1 MTWAPIRRRPS
12 ATRPES
18 PLGAWA
24 PVAFSRIEALAA
36 TAPGALGDDLRAS
49 LARVARTNGGVSL
62 ASALAAPAATPFL
75 RAVDGYLG
83 DVGLSREGPAAV
95 DLGEGALATYLHVRL
110 QDDVV
115 DEPRRFGPRFVYAAD
130 AWCVAAA
137 AAFAR
142 ALPNSAP
149 FFAFRAAVL
158 TDFFAAAA
166 EEVEARARKRPL
178 DGSAIGDKFLPLAI
192 PLGAVAFAAGRGSDG
207 PTLVRF
213 ARSFGEALQLVNDAL
228 NAREDHEA
236 RRPSALLAALY
247 AEHGVGPGTEP
258 ATLLARLAASKA
270 LDDALVTA
278 RAALFSALETALA
291 MNAPALGALA
301 SERTTFLASVR
312 GRLLALQLGGAFPE

>member
-1 MTWAPIRRRPS
+1 M
-12 ATRPES
+12 
-18 PLGAWA
+18 
-24 PVAFSRIEALAA
+24 
-36 TAPGALGDDLRAS
+36 
-49 LARVARTNGGVSL
+49 ARTNGGASL
-62 ASALAAPAATPFL
+62 ATALTAPAATPFL

-83 DVGLSREGPAAV
+83 DVGLAREGLVAA

-130 AWCVAAA
+130 TWAVTAA

-142 ALPNSAP
+142 ALPDAAP
-149 FFAFRAAVL
+149 FFAFRAATL
-158 TDFFAAAA
+158 TEFFAAAA
-166 EEVEARARKRPL
+166 AEVEARRRKRAL
-178 DGSAIGDKFLPLAI
+178 DAAAIGDKFLPLAI
-192 PLGAVAFAAGRGSDG
+192 PLGAVAFAAGRGDDG
-207 PTLVRF
+207 PALVRY

-247 AEHGVGPGTEP
+247 AEQGLGPGTE
-258 ATLLARLAASKA
+258 ATTLLARLAASEA
-270 LDDALVTA
+270 LDRALVTA

-291 MNAPALGALA
+291 IHAPALAALT

-312 GRLLALQLGGAFPE
+312 GRLLALQLGGTFPE